1 MAQSTYLM
9 SAFRELGLAMAPKNF
24 LACLSYCARC
34 YCTCCYTT
42 AATANTYLY
51 SLVAIAANLLQL
63 LPLIRIPDQKH
74 LTTQGKQSQH
84 IVLKKTKRAILLNN
98 SCTKHYLN
106 KRQIL
111 VEYECY
117 SNMNELRQAL
127 RARLGKPTVAM
138 SDAAPKSQSVAPI
151 ASRRAVS
158 RAAPIS
164 PDPSYRDH
172 GQGGRVS
179 RTQAA

>member
-1 MAQSTYLM
+1 ML
-9 SAFRELGLAMAPKNF
+9 F
-24 LACLSYCARC
+24 
-34 YCTCCYTT
+34 
-42 AATANTYLY
+42 
-51 SLVAIAANLLQL
+51 
-63 LPLIRIPDQKH
+63 
-74 LTTQGKQSQH
+74 
-84 IVLKKTKRAILLNN
+84 
-98 SCTKHYLN
+98 
-106 KRQIL
+106 
-111 VEYECY
+111 EYERIAT
-117 SNMNELRQAL
+117 SIASKARQADS
-127 RARLGKPTVAM
+127 RAM